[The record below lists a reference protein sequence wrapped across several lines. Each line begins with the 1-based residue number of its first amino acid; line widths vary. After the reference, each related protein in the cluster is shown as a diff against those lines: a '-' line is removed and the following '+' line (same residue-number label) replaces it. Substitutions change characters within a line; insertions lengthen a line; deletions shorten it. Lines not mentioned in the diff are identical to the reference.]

1 MNRTMYDACSQQQ
14 QIQQSVSPLS
24 YQLDPVKFNHCQ
36 KCRPELGIVGGT
48 AVSHVSGNLV
58 DLENDLRGQ
67 NRPLT
72 HCSAYKY
79 MPTHEQGWVQG
90 KEYIKP
96 VCHPRVSTRTRDL
109 APCNLT
115 AYPGVPPE
123 PEMDLFDCPS
133 PEGDWPKRSR
143 AEGRQRRRGD
153 A

>member
-1 MNRTMYDACSQQQ
+1 MNRTMYDACSQEQQ
-14 QIQQSVSPLS
+14 VRQSVSPLS
-24 YQLDPVKFNHCQ
+24 FQLDPVKFNHCQ

-72 HCSAYKY
+72 HCSGYKY

-96 VCHPRVSTRTRDL
+96 VCHPRVSTRTRHL

-115 AYPGVPPE
+115 TYPEVPAE
-123 PEMDLFDCPS
+123 PEMDLFSC
-133 PEGDWPKRSR
+133 PEGGREEAKRSR
-143 AEGRQRRRGD
+143 GKAGRRYG